1 MKWSLKKIIK
11 DIRHQIDEKNRFI
24 FKMLKII
31 LFTFENYKKSR
42 SDLWT
47 SALTFYSLLTIV
59 PVIAIGFVIA
69 RGFGGENILKEEL
82 YNHFFLQGKIL
93 DQLLKFSQNTV
104 DNAKGGLIAGAGFL
118 FLIWSVIKIF
128 SVIEKSFNEIWKVQ
142 ESRTL
147 VRKLTDYMAII
158 FLFPLIII
166 LSNGIAAVLQ
176 VFFLKINPQLVW
188 VLNFIPQ
195 FLLVSFLTLIYLIIP
210 NTKVKLS
217 TALIAGIFTGIVFQ
231 ITQSVFIYIQM
242 SLLNYNA
249 IYGSFSLIPIF
260 IMWQKVVWF
269 IIILGAHL
277 SFIIQNSYK
286 YSYTINEINLS
297 FKSKRDISLLCLYY
311 QIKNYETNSL
321 PMSTSDLAHK
331 LDISIGITQDILN
344 SLVKAGFLLEVVTPS
359 EERKYIIAKNIENL
373 TLGYILSKMDEIGFN
388 QDVGEESKVILEV
401 IDKTRVDFKY
411 DTLLK
416 DIKI

>member
-1 MKWSLKKIIK
+1 MAESNKFVFKVLK
-11 DIRHQIDEKNRFI
+11 
-24 FKMLKII
+24 LI

-69 RGFGGENILKEEL
+69 RGFGGEKILKEEL
-82 YNHFFLQGKIL
+82 YNNFFLQGKVL
-93 DQLLKFSQNTV
+93 DKLLMFSQNTV
-104 DNAKGGLIAGAGFL
+104 DNAKGGLIAGAGFV

-142 ESRTL
+142 ESRSF

-158 FLFPLIII
+158 FLFPLILV
-166 LSNGIAAVLQ
+166 LSNGISAILQ
-176 VFFLKINPQLVW
+176 ATISNVNPEYMW
-188 VLNFIPQ
+188 FLNFIPQ
-195 FLLVSFLTLIYLIIP
+195 FLLIAFLTLIYLIIP
-210 NTKVKLS
+210 NTKVKFS
-217 TALIAGIFTGIVFQ
+217 TALIAGVFTGIVYQ
-231 ITQSVFIYIQM
+231 ITQSGFIYIQV

-269 IIILGAHL
+269 IILLGAHL

-286 YSYTINEINLS
+286 YSYTINEVNLS
-297 FKSKRDISLLCLYY
+297 FKSKRSIALLCLYY
-311 QIKNYETNSL
+311 QIKNYESNNP
-321 PMSTSDLAHK
+321 PMSTSDIAHK

-344 SLVKAGFLLEVVTPS
+344 TLVKAQFLLEVVTAS
-359 EERKYIIAKNIENL
+359 EERKYTIAQNIDDL
-373 TLGYILSKMDEIGFN
+373 TLGYILSRMSEIGYN
-388 QDVGEESKVILEV
+388 QEVGVESKVILEKIEKV
-401 IDKTRVDFKY
+401 RLEFKY
-411 DTLLK
+411 DTLLR
-416 DIKI
+416 DIEL